1 MILFETPNSSHH
13 YNNNNSK
20 NSCKNKTKT
29 VTTRGRKTKTITTSG
44 RKAKEE
50 NKFKRQQYSL
60 KAELSKNG
68 VEKKASRRVE
78 KMTVNYRQKWRNPKK
93 EGG

>member
-1 MILFETPNSSHH
+1 M
-13 YNNNNSK
+13 
-20 NSCKNKTKT
+20 
-29 VTTRGRKTKTITTSG
+29 
-44 RKAKEE
+44 KEE
-50 NKFKRQQYSL
+50 NKFQRQQYS
-60 KAELSKNG
+60 ELSKNG